1 MLVVSICM
9 FACASSKQTTVD
21 CNDMSNDS
29 VTMDSVVKN
38 ILKFGEYYMH
48 RDSLNADVLITDYA
62 PTDSAGNVYVQRT
75 IKIKINK
82 NRTDSAGS
90 IKINKNTIQ
99 NHTVNVRSSKSNL
112 LAKNSSKI
120 SSDTKSTIIYIIIVI
135 AIVIFFAII
144 KLK

>member
-21 CNDMSNDS
+21 YNDMSNDS
-29 VTMDSVVKN
+29 VTIDSVVKN
-38 ILKFGEYYMH
+38 ILKFGEYYVLK
-48 RDSLNADVLITDYA
+48 DSLSADALITDYA
-62 PTDSAGNVYVQRT
+62 PPDSAGKIYVQRT

-82 NRTDSAGS
+82 NRIDSAGS

-99 NHTVNVRSSKSNL
+99 KHTLNVRSSKSNL

-120 SSDTKSTIIYIIIVI
+120 SSDMKSTIIYIIIVI

>member
-21 CNDMSNDS
+21 YNDMSNDS

-38 ILKFGEYYMH
+38 ILKFGEYYIH
-48 RDSLNADVLITDYA
+48 RDSLNADALITDYA
-62 PTDSAGNVYVQRT
+62 PPDSFGNIYVQRT

-82 NRTDSAGS
+82 NRIDSAVC

-99 NHTVNVRSSKSNL
+99 KHTLNVRSSKSNL
-112 LAKNSSKI
+112 LTKSTSKI